1 MISPELLESSAE
13 RKKRRE
19 SQEKWRQKQLDIF
32 YRTGKPVF
40 TMTLDTQ
47 HIRSKNNPYFFVEN
61 EYY

>member
-1 MISPELLESSAE
+1 MISPELLESTAE

-19 SQEKWRQKQLDIF
+19 CQEKWRQKQLDIF